1 MDDSSTA
8 DIGNSDD
15 RIPLGMGS
23 FAQQER
29 EQFGQNIRLAME
41 CIEGTSEPVE
51 GMAIPLDEA
60 SIRQRLKA
68 LSQEITSHHADL
80 LELLVR
86 FDDLQGWKT
95 SGARHCAAWM
105 NLEIGVGMQ
114 SGWEY
119 LRVGRKLRTLPT
131 LRALFRA
138 GKLSWSKV
146 RLISRVADADNERTL
161 CHAALDAS
169 VSGVKRLCDGYRW
182 QEDSNGDA
190 ENDRALQQWNARS
203 LTWDE
208 TSNSS
213 TRIQL
218 ILPPDLAQ
226 AFLNS
231 VEHSLSQLDNTRE
244 QLGETKEQLGDTI
257 SSSMPQRRADAAVL
271 MAETSLQSAGREIAT
286 ADRYQ
291 VIVSVD
297 ASELSTADTTVTA
310 DWDISTPSK
319 RANVKGAGP
328 IARETARRIACDCS
342 LSIMGT
348 ANGEPVDIGRKS
360 RIWPSAMAR
369 AIRERDQHCVWPG
382 CTQTQHLHI
391 HHIRHWADGGA
402 TSVQNAASLC
412 SAHHTLVHEG
422 GYTIQRVE
430 GNDQRLHEQFVQQQ
444 HAADISQ
451 FEVEKEL
458 RNDKESFN
466 TVRTLSPECYRFRVV
481 DAQGQDIHN
490 RSDAG
495 INKDA
500 DRSTFGLDDYTR
512 VYCGEP
518 VPEYYYDRVRER
530 HAPSYTSEAPAYYA
544 TNARSAPNTLC
555 H

>member
-1 MDDSSTA
+1 M
-8 DIGNSDD
+8 
-15 RIPLGMGS
+15 
-23 FAQQER
+23 
-29 EQFGQNIRLAME
+29 
-41 CIEGTSEPVE
+41 
-51 GMAIPLDEA
+51 
-60 SIRQRLKA
+60 
-68 LSQEITSHHADL
+68 
-80 LELLVR
+80 
-86 FDDLQGWKT
+86 
-95 SGARHCAAWM
+95 
-105 NLEIGVGMQ
+105 
-114 SGWEY
+114 
-119 LRVGRKLRTLPT
+119 
-131 LRALFRA
+131 
-138 GKLSWSKV
+138 
-146 RLISRVADADNERTL
+146 ADADNERTL

-182 QEDSNGDA
+182 QDDSNGEA

-208 TSNSS
+208 TSKGS

-218 ILPPDLAQ
+218 TLPPDKAQ

-231 VEHSLSQLDNTRE
+231 VEYSLGQLD
-244 QLGETKEQLGDTI
+244 DTV

-271 MAETSLQSAGREIAT
+271 MAETSLQSAGRDIAT

-297 ASELSTADTTVTA
+297 ASELSTVDTTVTA

-342 LSIMGT
+342 LSINKT
-348 ANGEPVDIGRKS
+348 ENGEPVDIGRKS
-360 RIWPSAMAR
+360 RIWPNAMAR

-412 SAHHTLVHEG
+412 SSHHVLVHEG
-422 GYTIQRVE
+422 GYTIQRVDD
-430 GNDQRLHEQFVQQQ
+430 NDQRLHEQFVRQQ

-458 RNDKESFN
+458 RNDSVSFN
-466 TVRTLSPECYRFRVV
+466 TVRTLSPEYYRFRVV

-490 RSDAG
+490 RSDAD
-495 INKDA
+495 INEGGV
-500 DRSTFGLDDYTR
+500 RSTFGLDDYTR
-512 VYCGEP
+512 VECGEP
-518 VPEYYYDRVRER
+518 VPEYYHDRVRER
-530 HAPSYTSEAPAYYA
+530 HAPSFTSEAPAYYA
-544 TNARSAPNTLC
+544 TNARTAPNTLC